1 MDLAALGLRPLEEL
15 TAAEAEAFEGANA
28 CSPPPPPPPLP
39 EGWQE
44 AMVLA
49 TGRRYYLHTASRRT
63 AWEVPTSS
71 PIAHGITS
79 REAEAGVLKAGRG
92 APSGSIS
99 LGIISLEA
107 EAEAAGAALRWEQV
121 IDPHSGRAFYQ
132 QHVTGMRTWSRT
144 EGEGIEGIEGIGGI
158 GGIGGIEGIEA
169 VEGIEAIGAVEGI
182 EGIEAIGQTRRLRF
196 RNHKTRQLGPL
207 FPPKLAP

>member
-15 TAAEAEAFEGANA
+15 TAAEAEALEGANA

-144 EGEGIEGIEGIGGI
+144 EGEGIEGIGGI
-158 GGIGGIEGIEA
+158 GGIGGTADGGPEGRPDA
-169 VEGIEAIGAVEGI
+169 VAPPSSFCAAGGVGDWA
-182 EGIEAIGQTRRLRF
+182 QTAQCAGSKALRVK
-196 RNHKTRQLGPL
+196 R
-207 FPPKLAP
+207 